1 MKKIT
6 LILVVLLINA
16 CSSSKRTKSAISSGN
31 YDKAI
36 KLSVKK
42 LRKSTTSKAKQKL
55 ILLLEEGFEKAVAQ
69 DIRNLSQ
76 LELDNNSNVVQ
87 TIYETY
93 VKMDKRQ
100 ELIRPLLP
108 LYIKNKKR
116 DADFL
121 FSNYNAEIAKSKK
134 ELTEYLYF
142 NASRLLA
149 LNQKEAA
156 RNAYDDLT
164 YLNRINPNY
173 KDVSSLMEE
182 AHFLG
187 TNFVK
192 VKLINDTN
200 QIIPRR
206 LEDDLLNFNSY
217 GLNQFWTVFHS
228 VVDDEINYDYQLQL
242 LFKRIDVSPEKIV
255 ERQSLLE
262 KRVKDGFE
270 YVLDSNG
277 NVALDSIGNR
287 IKKDKFI
294 NVSSDFFE
302 IHQEKAT
309 HIEAEVILND
319 LKTNQEV
326 EIIPLESE
334 FIFVYDFAEM
344 SGDIRALNHQQKEMI
359 KLKEVPF
366 PSSEQMIFDT
376 GEDLKE
382 KLRELIDDL
391 KI

>member
-93 VKMDKRQ
+93 MKMDKRQ

-121 FSNYNAEIAKSKK
+121 FSNYNAEIAKSKE

-173 KDVSSLMEE
+173 KDVNSLMEE

-302 IHQEKAT
+302 VHQEKAT